1 MGEIH
6 MALKTK
12 KRIAKV
18 FQRIVYRKG
27 FEHTT
32 VSKVMKECEMR
43 RQTFYDYF
51 YDKFDLLEWSLNN
64 ILKENV
70 DDNLDYLSWE
80 EIIRLTF
87 YEVDVNA
94 KFYKD
99 IDSSQQEVDL
109 TEVIA
114 MHFQIL
120 LIHLLEQKKLLQNKK
135 AQSYVET
142 NCIGIAGTIVHN
154 LYSKHPREYD
164 DLAEKVIQAVHFT
177 FDNY

>member
-1 MGEIH
+1 MSSQ
-6 MALKTK
+6 TK
-12 KRIAKV
+12 RKIAKAFQKVV
-18 FQRIVYRKG
+18 FRNG

-32 VSKVMKECEMR
+32 VSKIMKECQMR

-64 ILKENV
+64 TLKENV
-70 DDNLDYLSWE
+70 DDNLDFLSWE

-94 KFYKD
+94 KFYKN
-99 IDSSQQEVDL
+99 IDSTQQEIDL
-109 TEVIA
+109 TEIIA
-114 MHFQIL
+114 LHFQIL
-120 LIHLLEQKKLLQNKK
+120 LIHLLEQKKLLQNKQ

-142 NCIGIAGTIVHN
+142 NCMGIAGTIVHN
-154 LYSKHPREYD
+154 LYSKHPQEYD
-164 DLAEKVIQAVHFT
+164 ELAEKVIQSVHFT